1 MEGMYGNH
9 VLHHV
14 IRSTKENRKIMTE
27 EHALMG
33 KTQMKAVRLS
43 GCVLCVLYTGR
54 GLHTD
59 HTSCY
64 THVPWE
70 LSREDNSRCLLCSN
84 IEVSITSDQVQCHTL
99 LTNYYE

>member
-43 GCVLCVLYTGR
+43 RCQLCALYTGR
-54 GLHTD
+54 GLRTD
-59 HTSCY
+59 CASCV

-70 LSREDNSRCLLCSN
+70 LSMEDIGVCLLYSN
-84 IEVSITSDQVQCHTL
+84 IGVSITSKRSGTVPHVMTH
-99 LTNYYE
+99 Y